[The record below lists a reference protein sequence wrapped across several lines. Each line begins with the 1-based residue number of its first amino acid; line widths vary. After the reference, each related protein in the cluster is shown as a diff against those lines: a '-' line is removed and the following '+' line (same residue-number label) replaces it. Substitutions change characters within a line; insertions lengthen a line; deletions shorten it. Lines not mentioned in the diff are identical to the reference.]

1 MGERFPRKVSK
12 TMSTIKLRDFEP
24 RLNKHLVIED
34 VDYVLDRAYES
45 VEHPADSAWSDDDL
59 WNTHTL
65 MFATPDISLTD
76 DYLSDWSNYRSILR
90 DLQQAYPDDVE
101 DASFGHW
108 TYSKFCAIKVRVIDA
123 KGYVTPAFI
132 EALEIAKDLEHNHLY
147 DEQDCIELEYDIAE
161 KHIAVFADDN
171 NVQLDALQKVIS
183 DKDISYTVHDGWY
196 GVEDDDA
203 LIALVRE
210 ESSTWDAHYNSGEGH
225 YPEHCYYC
233 ARAEEVA

>member
-1 MGERFPRKVSK
+1 MAGRSSQKVSK
-12 TMSTIKLRDFEP
+12 EMTTIKVRDFEP

-34 VDYVLDRAYES
+34 VDHVIDTAYEAL
-45 VEHPADSAWSDDDL
+45 EHPADSAWSDDEL
-59 WNTHTL
+59 WSTHTM

-90 DLQQAYPDDVE
+90 DLGRAYPDDVE

-108 TYSKFCAIKVRVIDA
+108 TYSRFCAVKIRVIDA

-132 EALEIAKDLEHNHLY
+132 EALEIARDLEHNHLY
-147 DEQDCIELEYDIAE
+147 DEQDCIELEYQIAE
-161 KHIAVFADDN
+161 EHVATFARDN
-171 NVQLDALQKVIS
+171 NLQLDALQKVMG
-183 DKDISYTVHDGWY
+183 DKQIQYTVHDGWD
-196 GVEDDDA
+196 GVEDDEK
-203 LIALVRE
+203 LIALTRE
-210 ESSTWDAHYNSGEGH
+210 ESSTWDAHYNAGEGH